1 MSSNFCV
8 HNCDYFVDVF
18 ERHYLIHINFMQIS
32 LRKPFLITLPSDP
45 YSWSW
50 SCSGTTRCLQ
60 VPGMAVR
67 AMLQN
72 PGSCNWTEQGLWA
85 PAGVWHFRDC
95 CCTTCQRFDLDLES
109 RPRCEVSRFLLGLV
123 WSRWAGKIWTYHV
136 FFFFLSKMKKIN
148 IWLEKK

>member
-1 MSSNFCV
+1 MPSNFCV

-72 PGSCNWTEQGLWA
+72 PGSLTEQSRGSGLQQGCDISA
-85 PAGVWHFRDC
+85 TVVA
-95 CCTTCQRFDLDLES
+95 QRVSASTSISSLDLVVRS
-109 RPRCEVSRFLLGLV
+109 RASCWGWYGLGEQV
-123 WSRWAGKIWTYHV
+123 KSGHTT
-136 FFFFLSKMKKIN
+136 FFSKMKKIN
-148 IWLEKK
+148 I